1 MNLRVV
7 ISFYLLDALA
17 QVDFVA
23 IDTLIFF
30 FVLLLDIQ
38 FSLIVWWDTC
48 SFLCASIFSI
58 LFCDLSV
65 LHPNNQCK
73 TKQIFLLWVHNPHCN
88 RLLLLF
94 ALLSLLFFSFK
105 IYLHYP
111 QNVKV
116 LFFFAVR
123 RTTLFFREC
132 AQGWL
137 DGNGTSL
144 NNNHL

>member
-17 QVDFVA
+17 RVVFVA

-48 SFLCASIFSI
+48 SLLCASIFSI

-73 TKQIFLLWVHNPHCN
+73 TKRIFLLWVYNPHCN

-94 ALLSLLFFSFK
+94 ALLSLLFFLLKYTYIIHKMQRFC
-105 IYLHYP
+105 
-111 QNVKV
+111 
-116 LFFFAVR
+116 F
-123 RTTLFFREC
+123 
-132 AQGWL
+132 
-137 DGNGTSL
+137 SL
-144 NNNHL
+144 PFVEPLCFSVNAHKAD